1 MIVLPLEF
9 GQENLHCGAGL
20 MSEAQAMEFVRLS
33 KPSLLGHQRNQN
45 ECWHH
50 AGKPML
56 EHECDTKTRGS
67 ATVVSLLEPFLLL
80 VPERE

>member
-1 MIVLPLEF
+1 MIVLLLEF

-20 MSEAQAMEFVRLS
+20 MSEAQATSETRMNAGIMLAS
-33 KPSLLGHQRNQN
+33 H
-45 ECWHH
+45 
-50 AGKPML
+50 GKPML

-80 VPERE
+80 VPVIEVINFR